1 MRINM
6 GAQAEAVRRVRA
18 LLRVGIMLA
27 ATLALAG
34 GAAAQGSAPP
44 ANATWPEARPADVAS
59 IHSIILATYDAISSN
74 ADGHP
79 DMKRFQSLFIP
90 QAQLIDV
97 SYRDGKPAMTV
108 RSIQEFVDL
117 VSGMKGRQGRY
128 EREVARRTERYG
140 NLAQVW
146 SSNVYGYENESKPAG
161 HGINSITLTWDGKR
175 WWIIGASW
183 KNETPGQ
190 PVPARYLS
198 HAKK

>member
-1 MRINM
+1 MRIKTKGLANGIGRARAILPAVFIVA
-6 GAQAEAVRRVRA
+6 GAISLSASAS
-18 LLRVGIMLA
+18 
-27 ATLALAG
+27 
-34 GAAAQGSAPP
+34 AQTSAPP
-44 ANATWPEARPADVAS
+44 ANAAWPEARPADVAS
-59 IHSIILATYDAISSN
+59 INSIILATYDAISSD
-74 ADGHP
+74 AGGHP

-146 SSNVYGYENESKPAG
+146 SSNVYGYESESKPAG